1 MEISCTDREEVLH
14 RVKEERNILQTVKG
28 RKGKCIGCILRSNC
42 IIKNV
47 TEGKGGG
54 RMEVKERLGR
64 KCKQLLDD
72 LKETKVYCKL
82 KEKAL
87 DRTLWRMHFGRG
99 YAPLVREKNVLM
111 NRTYK
116 AQISSSG
123 TKCALF
129 CDA

>member
-1 MEISCTDREEVLH
+1 VS
-14 RVKEERNILQTVKG
+14 
-28 RKGKCIGCILRSNC
+28 
-42 IIKNV
+42 
-47 TEGKGGG
+47 EGKRAV

-72 LKETKVYCKL
+72 LKETKGYCKL
-82 KEKAL
+82 MEKSL
-87 DRTLWRMHFGRG
+87 DRTLWRIHFGRG
-99 YAPLVREKNVLM
+99 YAPLVREKSVLM